1 MAQGVAAFPCT
12 LSRLGAA
19 KLQVLGETFFALLR

>member
-1 MAQGVAAFPCT
+1 MAQSVAAFPCT

-19 KLQVLGETFFALLR
+19 EVLGETFFALLR